1 MQLKDRTILVTGGTS
16 GIGREIVAQL
26 APVNKTIIVI
36 ATNPVKLDELKNNYE
51 NVVTYQCSLAK
62 KMEVEETIGDIVER
76 YKDLTVVVN
85 NAGIQ
90 MTPMFHEKEFSFDS
104 IDTEVTINLTAQI
117 WISALTLGHF
127 LNLDA
132 SATYINVT
140 SGLGLYPKKNSAV
153 YCATKA
159 GLLNFTRSFRYQLE
173 ATPIKAHAAILP
185 LVDTPMTEGRGKG
198 KISAKQAASEI
209 IEGVEKGKEDIY
221 VGKTKLMPMLSRV
234 SPTLMA
240 SIMKSA

>member
-1 MQLKDRTILVTGGTS
+1 MQLKDRTILITGGTS
-16 GIGREIVAQL
+16 GIGKELVAHL
-26 APVNKTIIVI
+26 APVNKTVIVI
-36 ATNPVKLDELKNNYE
+36 ATNLVKLGELKSKYG

-62 KMEVEETIGDIVER
+62 KLEVEETIGDIVER

-104 IDTEVTINLTAQI
+104 INTEVTVNLTAQI
-117 WISALTLGHF
+117 WISALALGHF
-127 LNLDA
+127 LNLEA
-132 SATYINVT
+132 PAAYINVT

-173 ATPIKAHAAILP
+173 NTSIKVHAAILP

-198 KISAKQAASEI
+198 KISARKAASEI
-209 IEGVEKGKEDIY
+209 INGVEKGKDDIY
-221 VGKTKLMPMLSRV
+221 VGKTKLMPTLSRI

-240 SIMKSA
+240 TVMKGA